1 MLSRITRYRAVSRI
15 PDKRILIVEDEAIS
29 VMTLEDS
36 LHEMGYSVVGNAANA
51 GDAIKLAEEFR
62 PDLILMDIHIQG
74 DMDGIE
80 TAELINSRFHI
91 PVIYLTAHSDEKTIE
106 RATKTMPYG
115 YLIKP
120 FRMKEMY
127 STIEIALY
135 KHRIMHPQDTPET
148 HEIAGEVVHEP
159 LHEIPIE
166 KIMLDTIGMP
176 VFVLSRDMRLV
187 YYNAPLER
195 FFENAGCLDARLRR
209 SVFEIAPSSIIG
221 LPKDYREVLET
232 RKPARLL
239 KTLIIDD
246 RKMTFAFSLVP
257 LLNGDSSDYVGV
269 IIKDISREHVGDER
283 MKEMFSQY
291 ETLLTKVGGIMRIT
305 MGSNDPKMKEISGLI
320 SEIVIIIAKM
330 DPHRFSSG

>member
-1 MLSRITRYRAVSRI
+1 M

-36 LHEMGYSVVGNAANA
+36 LHEMGYSVVGSAANA
-51 GDAIKLAEEFR
+51 EDAIKMVEEFK
-62 PDLILMDIHIQG
+62 PDLVLMDIHIQG
-74 DMDGIE
+74 DMDGIA

-91 PVIYLTAHSDEKTIE
+91 PIIYLTAHSDDKTIE

-135 KHRIMHPQDTPET
+135 KHRIRHTQEIPET
-148 HEIAGEVVHEP
+148 HEVPGEVVHEP
-159 LHEIPIE
+159 RAGVSFE
-166 KIMLDTIGMP
+166 KIILDMTGVP

-195 FFENAGCLDARLRR
+195 FFEKAGCLEARLRR
-209 SVFEIAPSSIIG
+209 SVFEIAPSSLIG
-221 LPKDYREVLET
+221 LPKDYREVLDT
-232 RKPARLL
+232 NKPARLE
-239 KTLIIDD
+239 KTMIVDE
-246 RKMTFAFSLVP
+246 RKVTVAFSLVP
-257 LLNGDSSDYVGV
+257 LLTDNEPGYVGV
-269 IIKDISREHVGDER
+269 IIRDISREHSWEER
-283 MKEMFSQY
+283 MEDMYSQY

-305 MGSNDPKMKEISGLI
+305 MGNEDPKMKEIAGLI
-320 SEIVIIIAKM
+320 SEIVMIIAKM
-330 DPHRFSSG
+330 DPHRFKSG

>member
-1 MLSRITRYRAVSRI
+1 M

-36 LHEMGYSVVGNAANA
+36 LHEMGYSVVGSAANA
-51 GDAIKLAEEFR
+51 EDAIKMVEEFK
-62 PDLILMDIHIQG
+62 PDLVLMDIHIQG
-74 DMDGIE
+74 DMDGIA

-91 PVIYLTAHSDEKTIE
+91 PIIYLTAHSDDKTIE

-135 KHRIMHPQDTPET
+135 KHRIMHAQEIPET
-148 HEIAGEVVHEP
+148 HEVPGEVVHEP
-159 LHEIPIE
+159 RAGVSFE
-166 KIMLDTIGMP
+166 KIILDMTGVP

-195 FFENAGCLDARLRR
+195 FFEKAGCLNARLRR
-209 SVFEIAPSSIIG
+209 SVFEIAPPSLIG

-232 RKPARLL
+232 NKPARLE
-239 KTLIIDD
+239 KTMILDE
-246 RKMTFAFSLVP
+246 RKVTVAFSLVP
-257 LLNGDSSDYVGV
+257 LLTDNEPGYVGV
-269 IIKDISREHVGDER
+269 IIRDISREHSGEER
-283 MKEMFSQY
+283 MKDMYSQY
-291 ETLLTKVGGIMRIT
+291 ETLLTKVGDIMRIT
-305 MGSNDPKMKEISGLI
+305 MGKDDPKMKEIAGLI
-320 SEIVIIIAKM
+320 SEIVMIIAKM
-330 DPHRFSSG
+330 DPHRFKSG

>member
-1 MLSRITRYRAVSRI
+1 M

-36 LHEMGYSVVGNAANA
+36 LHEMGYSVVGSAANA
-51 GDAIKLAEEFR
+51 EDAIQMVEEFK
-62 PDLILMDIHIQG
+62 PDLVLMDIHIQG
-74 DMDGIE
+74 DMDGIA

-91 PVIYLTAHSDEKTIE
+91 PIIYLTAHSDDKTIE

-135 KHRIMHPQDTPET
+135 KHRIMHAQEIPET
-148 HEIAGEVVHEP
+148 HEVPGEVVHEP
-159 LHEIPIE
+159 RAGIPFE
-166 KIMLDTIGMP
+166 KIILDVTGVP

-195 FFENAGCLDARLRR
+195 FFEKAGCLDARLRR
-209 SVFEIAPSSIIG
+209 SVFEIAPPSLIG
-221 LPKDYREVLET
+221 LPKDYREVLDT
-232 RKPARLL
+232 NKPARLE
-239 KTLIIDD
+239 KTMIVDE
-246 RKMTFAFSLVP
+246 RKVTVAFSLVP
-257 LLNGDSSDYVGV
+257 LLTDNEPGYVGV
-269 IIKDISREHVGDER
+269 IIRDISREHSGEER
-283 MKEMFSQY
+283 MKDMYSQY

-305 MGSNDPKMKEISGLI
+305 MGNDDPKMKEIAGLI
-320 SEIVIIIAKM
+320 SEIVMIIAKM
-330 DPHRFSSG
+330 DPHRFKSG